1 MHSGSNKPL
10 FLEGVYS
17 NGLSSGIKKN
27 GNKDLGVLFVPE
39 AVGSAG
45 VFTKNTFAASSV
57 KWTKRRK
64 QSLKAVIVNSGN
76 ANACTGD
83 EGKKH
88 TQIMANA
95 LAKELGISSSQ
106 VGVAST
112 GIIGVALPIEKIKKG
127 IHELAQSSLQQEGSA
142 FLDSII
148 TTDLTKKSVTRHQ
161 KIGDNTLTITGVV
174 KGSGMIAPNMA
185 TMLGF
190 LVTNAALSSQ
200 ALQTCLQQAVDDS
213 FNCLSV
219 DTDTSTNDLTLLFA
233 TGKTP
238 IPECNVFQSLLTE
251 VCIEL
256 ATLIAK
262 DGEGATRFIH
272 VEVKGAK
279 TRRQARL
286 LAKSVVDSPLVKTA
300 VHGADPNWGR
310 VAAALGKSRGFL
322 PNEVSIAFNQVSV
335 FEKGYPLHIDRSLV
349 SKAMSTPNVHILVTL
364 RRGHES
370 ASAFGCDLTKGY
382 IDINTAYS

>member
-1 MHSGSNKPL
+1 MTKPL
-10 FLEGVYS
+10 ELEGVYS

-27 GNKDLGVLFVPE
+27 GNKDLGFLFVPK

-64 QSLKAVIVNSGN
+64 QHLKAVIVNSGN

-83 EGKKH
+83 EGSKH

-112 GIIGVALPIEKIKKG
+112 GIIGVALPIEKVKKG
-127 IHELAQSSLQQEGSA
+127 IQELTQSSLQQEGSA

-161 KIGDNTLTITGVV
+161 KIGDHTLTITGVV

-185 TMLGF
+185 TMLAF
-190 LVTNAALSSQ
+190 LVTNANLSSTV
-200 ALQTCLQQAVDDS
+200 LQRCLTHAVDDS

-238 IPECNVFQSLLTE
+238 IPDLDIFQSLLTD
-251 VCIEL
+251 VSIEL
-256 ATLIAK
+256 AQLIAK

-272 VEVKGAK
+272 VQVKGAK
-279 TRRQARL
+279 TRRQARR
-286 LAKSVVDSPLVKTA
+286 LAKAVVDSPLVKTA

-310 VAAALGKSRGFL
+310 VAAALGKAGGFN
-322 PNEVSIAFNQVSV
+322 PNGVSIAFNDVSV
-335 FEKGYPLHIDRSLV
+335 FEKGSPLHIDRAWV
-349 SKAMSTPNVHILVTL
+349 CKAMSTPDVHILVTL
-364 RRGHES
+364 TDGCET